1 MSLFETGRL
10 CIKTAGREAG
20 KLCVVL
26 NKAEGDLVLITGP
39 KALSG
44 VRRRNCSIVH
54 LEPLQAKIALKAGAA
69 DSEILDLLKK
79 EDELLKKL
87 NLKVPTAE
95 EIKKAEELK
104 KQKEAVRQE
113 AEKKKAEKSKPEKKV
128 EEKPKAAEKKV
139 EDKKTEVKQ
148 EAEKSIEHKEHEPKK
163 EQVEKPKA
171 KKEAKAK

>member
-44 VRRRNCSIVH
+44 VRRRNCSVVH
-54 LEPLQAKIALKAGAA
+54 LEPLQAKIALKPGAA
-69 DSEILDLLKK
+69 DSDVLELLKK

-87 NLKVPTAE
+87 DLKVPTPE
-95 EIKKAEELK
+95 ELKKAEELR
-104 KQKEAVRQE
+104 KQKETARQE
-113 AEKKKAEKSKPEKKV
+113 AEKKKAEKAKVEKKAEEKKAEV
-128 EEKPKAAEKKV
+128 KKEEKPAAVEHKKEPEAKPAVAEEKK
-139 EDKKTEVKQ
+139 
-148 EAEKSIEHKEHEPKK
+148 A
-163 EQVEKPKA
+163 EKPKV
-171 KKEAKAK
+171 KKETKAK